1 MFPYAGN
8 GIRYRMVT
16 ATPSRSAP
24 LHSDDWLQAAFTR
37 LSEQGIDAVRVEV
50 LARDLG
56 VSKGSFYWHFRARR
70 DLLERMLSRWE
81 EGELGW
87 LDPEQDDA
95 SAATRWARV
104 VARTANP
111 EHVRTEVAVRA
122 WARRD
127 ERVALRVAVLE
138 RKKAGLIAGVLR
150 DVGFTGSAAEA
161 WSEVVLLVCLG
172 WLDRAARDRE
182 FEVASRGLGE
192 VLSEVILAASAGARP

>member
-1 MFPYAGN
+1 M
-8 GIRYRMVT
+8 
-16 ATPSRSAP
+16 
-24 LHSDDWLQAAFTR
+24 
-37 LSEQGIDAVRVEV
+37 RVEV
-50 LARDLG
+50 LARDLR
-56 VSKGSFYWHFRARR
+56 VSKGSFYWHFRDRG

-87 LDPEQDDA
+87 LDVDHDDA

-111 EHVRTEVAVRA
+111 DHVRTEAAVRA

-127 ERVALRVAVLE
+127 ERVARRVAALE
-138 RKKAGLIAGVLR
+138 RRKASLIAGVLR
-150 DVGFTGSAAEA
+150 DVGFTRSAAES

-192 VLSEVILAASAGARP
+192 VLSEVILAASAGSTSLKR

>member
-1 MFPYAGN
+1 MASPA
-8 GIRYRMVT
+8 
-16 ATPSRSAP
+16 PSRSAP
-24 LHSDDWLQAAFTR
+24 LHPDDWLNAAFTR
-37 LSEQGIDAVRVEV
+37 LSEQGIEAVRVEV
-50 LARDLG
+50 LARDLR
-56 VSKGSFYWHFRARR
+56 VSKGSFYWHFRDRG

-87 LDPEQDDA
+87 LDVDHDDA

-111 EHVRTEVAVRA
+111 DHVRTEAAVRA

-127 ERVALRVAVLE
+127 ERVARRVAALE
-138 RKKAGLIAGVLR
+138 RRKASLIAGVLR
-150 DVGFTGSAAEA
+150 DVGFTRSAAES

-182 FEVASRGLGE
+182 FEVVSRGLGE
-192 VLSEVILAASAGARP
+192 VLSEVILAASAGSTSLKR

>member
-1 MFPYAGN
+1 MAAPE
-8 GIRYRMVT
+8 
-16 ATPSRSAP
+16 PSRSNH
-24 LHSDDWLQAAFTR
+24 LHPDDWLNAAFTR
-37 LSEQGIDAVRVEV
+37 LSEQGIDAVRVEL

-56 VSKGSFYWHFRARR
+56 VSKGSFYWHFRARG
-70 DLLERMLSRWE
+70 DLLEKMLSRWE
-81 EGELGW
+81 KGELDW
-87 LDPEQDDA
+87 LDLEQDDD
-95 SAATRWARV
+95 SAATRWAKV

-111 EHVRTEVAVRA
+111 EHVRTEVAVRG

-127 ERVALRVAVLE
+127 ERVAHRVAVLE

-150 DVGFTGSAAEA
+150 DVGFAQSEAEA

-192 VLSEVILAASAGARP
+192 VLSEVILAASAGSAALKR

>member
-1 MFPYAGN
+1 MASPA
-8 GIRYRMVT
+8 
-16 ATPSRSAP
+16 PSRSAP
-24 LHSDDWLQAAFTR
+24 LHPDDWLNAAFTR
-37 LSEQGIDAVRVEV
+37 LSEQGIEAVRVEV
-50 LARDLG
+50 LARDLR
-56 VSKGSFYWHFRARR
+56 VSKGSFYWHFRDRG

-87 LDPEQDDA
+87 LDVDHDDA

-111 EHVRTEVAVRA
+111 DHVRTEAAVRA

-127 ERVALRVAVLE
+127 ERVARRVAALE
-138 RKKAGLIAGVLR
+138 RRKASLIAGVLR
-150 DVGFTGSAAEA
+150 DVGFTRSAAES

-192 VLSEVILAASAGARP
+192 VLSEVILAASAGSTSLKR

>member
-1 MFPYAGN
+1 
-8 GIRYRMVT
+8 MVT
-16 ATPSRSAP
+16 AVPSRSAP
-24 LHSDDWLQAAFTR
+24 LHPEDWLKAAFTR

-56 VSKGSFYWHFRARR
+56 VSKGSFYWHFRARG
-70 DLLERMLSRWE
+70 DLLEKMLSRWE

-87 LDPEQDDA
+87 LDPEQEDA

-127 ERVALRVAVLE
+127 ERVALRVAALE

-150 DVGFTGSAAEA
+150 DVGFTRSAAEA

-192 VLSEVILAASAGARP
+192 VLSEVILAASAGSTAVRR